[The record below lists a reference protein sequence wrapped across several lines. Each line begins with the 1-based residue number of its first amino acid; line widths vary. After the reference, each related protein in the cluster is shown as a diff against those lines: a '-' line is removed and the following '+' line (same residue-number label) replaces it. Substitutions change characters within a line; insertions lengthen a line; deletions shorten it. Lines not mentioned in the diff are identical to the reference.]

1 MFDKSTEVIEYMY
14 TETNFHELMARPKKQ
29 LPTLRQHK
37 PSGHAI
43 VVWDGVTYY
52 LGNFGS
58 VESVNKYQGICS
70 NITLFG
76 IPIVDAKT
84 KLSVRKMAEE
94 FLSNLPKN
102 FPVSSLEPIPIR
114 RSVLQMVSLQGDLDA
129 ETYSPAKFHQL
140 RQHWIDRGLS
150 VSTINK
156 YHNYILMMFRWAA
169 MMDYLSSSVWHNLT
183 TVGKLKPMR
192 SPARDP
198 KKVEPVELS
207 DVEAIR
213 MHVSPMVW
221 EIIQIQLVTGMRAGE
236 VLSMTNGQIKDG
248 VYRPENHKNKW
259 RGHRREVHLG
269 PIARKII
276 ARLSEGLGPDDRIFH
291 GYTSSSL
298 WRHIDRACKKVGV
311 PHWHPHQLRHRAG
324 TEVREKMGL
333 DAAQAFLG
341 HATAKTSE
349 IYAKLKDDLR
359 KKASE
364 EVG

>member
-1 MFDKSTEVIEYMY
+1 MY
-14 TETNFHELMARPKKQ
+14 SITSFQDLMARPKNT

-37 PSGHAI
+37 TSGHAI

-52 LGNFGS
+52 LGDFGS

-76 IPIVDAKT
+76 VAIADPKA

-102 FPVSSLEPIPIR
+102 FPATSQEPVPIR
-114 RSVLQMVSLQGDLDA
+114 RSVNQMMAVQGDLDA

-140 RQHWIDRGLS
+140 RQLWIDRGLS

-156 YHNYILMMFRWAA
+156 YHNYILQMFRWAA
-169 MMDYLSSSVWHNLT
+169 MMDYIPATVWHNLT
-183 TVGKLKPMR
+183 TVGKLKPLR
-192 SPARDP
+192 SPAKDP
-198 KKVEPVELS
+198 KKIEPVDLNH
-207 DVEAIR
+207 VEAIR

-221 EIIQIQLVTGMRAGE
+221 EIVQMQLATGMRSGE
-236 VLSMTNGQIKDG
+236 VLGMTGRQITDG
-248 VYRPENHKNKW
+248 VYRPVKHKNKW
-259 RGHRREVHLG
+259 RGHSREIWLG
-269 PIARKII
+269 PIARSII
-276 ARLSEGLGPDDRIFH
+276 ARMSEGLEPDDPIFH
-291 GYTSSSL
+291 GYTNDSYAKA
-298 WRHIDRACKKVGV
+298 IARACKKAGV
-311 PHWHPHQLRHRAG
+311 PAWHPHQLRHRAG

-364 EVG
+364 DLG

>member
-1 MFDKSTEVIEYMY
+1 MY
-14 TETNFHELMARPKKQ
+14 SITSFQDLMARPKNT
-29 LPTLRQHK
+29 LPTLRHHK
-37 PSGHAI
+37 TSGHAI

-52 LGNFGS
+52 LGDFGT

-76 IPIVDAKT
+76 VPIVDNKT

-102 FPVSSLEPIPIR
+102 FPATSQEPIPIR
-114 RSVLQMVSLQGDLDA
+114 RSVNQMLAVQGDLDA

-140 RQHWIDRGLS
+140 RQHWIDRGLG
-150 VSTINK
+150 VNTINK
-156 YHNYILMMFRWAA
+156 YHNYILQMFRWAA
-169 MMDYLSSSVWHNLT
+169 MMDYIPASVWHSLT
-183 TVGKLKPMR
+183 TVAKLKPMR
-192 SPARDP
+192 SPAKDP
-198 KKVEPVELS
+198 KKVEPVELP
-207 DVEAIR
+207 DVEALR

-221 EIIQIQLVTGMRAGE
+221 EIIQMQLATGMRAGE
-236 VLSMTNGQIKDG
+236 VLRMTNGQIKDN
-248 VYRPENHKNKW
+248 VYRPERHKNLW
-259 RGHRREVHLG
+259 RGHKREIYLG
-269 PIARKII
+269 PIARSII
-276 ARLSEGLGPDDRIFH
+276 ARLSEGLGPDDPIFH
-291 GYTSSSL
+291 GYTSTSL

-341 HATAKTSE
+341 HASAKTSE

-364 EVG
+364 DLG